1 MRPDKA
7 KVVDEVWDDE
17 RIEGFLSKAPMGEET
32 ADFSTLLNAYRSMR
46 LDDFSRFIDKFKAQG
61 GDVGATGRDGRTLA
75 QVIANHQ
82 QSADF
87 LALLKSS
94 A

>member
-17 RIEGFLSKAPMGEET
+17 RINEFLTKGPLGDEA
-32 ADFSTLLNAYRSMR
+32 AAFSVLLYAYRSMR
-46 LDDFSRFIDKFKAQG
+46 ADDFGRFIAAFKAQG
-61 GDVGATGRDGRTLA
+61 HDVASPGNDGRTLA
-75 QVIANHQ
+75 QVIAQHAK
-82 QSADF
+82 SADF
-87 LALLKSS
+87 LAALE